1 MFDGEK
7 PMTEQILDEM
17 KKQGYDDKAID
28 YARKAIDYARKKI
41 SPEGEQDLD
50 YAMGLVNVLTMKMI
64 GETILGIVDADEETS
79 SISNE
84 QNQNTDGKRD

>member
-17 KKQGYDDKAID
+17 KKQGYDD
-28 YARKAIDYARKKI
+28 KAIDYARKKI

-84 QNQNTDGKRD
+84 PNQNTDGKRD

>member
-28 YARKAIDYARKKI
+28 YARK
-41 SPEGEQDLD
+41 GEQDLD

>member
-17 KKQGYDDKAID
+17 KKQGYDD
-28 YARKAIDYARKKI
+28 KAIDYARKKI

>member
-28 YARKAIDYARKKI
+28 YARKRKKI